1 MNMEISSTSGG
12 KVTMEGVHPGCAD
25 TPVWFGRFAP
35 DGSWLEGE
43 EARQEQLDALL
54 ASDDQLKLLEIV
66 GRISPENP
74 EDEAYFLTP
83 LEPPEL
89 VHWRFSGVFPEDGQ
103 PASILAFHDR
113 GTAQNAQLNLMW
125 NFINLNNAP
134 AGLLNGQGKI
144 ILLNTA
150 AAEWLGKT
158 SRELTGRF
166 FFDLLSPGLG
176 HEELTEMIEQVLRG
190 EPVTFNLEGEDSLLE
205 YSIAPIRDAQGAVTH
220 FGLFSKDIHLQR
232 AYQQELE
239 ESRLRLDLAIKG
251 TQDGL
256 WDWSDLDQD
265 AEWWSPRLYELFGY
279 QPGEFKPT
287 VSGFFEMVHPDDR
300 QRLRA
305 SLQEHLE
312 YGGTYDITV
321 RVRTKDGDY
330 RWFRT
335 RGTSIRNERGKPVRM
350 AGSMQD
356 ISREMRAIDE
366 LGRRNDEI
374 RMLYEGVRHLG
385 ESLEVADI
393 FHSLHD
399 TVQKM
404 MPCNSLFVSAYD
416 AETQLIRCQYANHE
430 GKLLDAQT
438 FPPVRLEAEGQDP
451 QSQVI
456 QSRQPLLIDHYQ
468 EFSGKLPLCFE
479 GQNRD
484 LENSASGPKEDIVQS
499 ALIVP
504 MLHQNR
510 VVGTIQVFSCQTQA
524 YSIENLHFLES
535 ISVQMAIALNN
546 AQLFERAQQE
556 IAERLNAES
565 ALRESEEKFRS
576 VIEQAADGVMITD
589 AQGRIVTW
597 NQAQTQITGVAETD
611 ALGKPVWDLLN
622 NLVQDVIL
630 DKLSQN
636 EVRQA
641 MITLLED
648 EQDDSLSGQIYER
661 EIIRGDGHTRQ
672 VFSSVFRIGAR
683 KGEYR
688 IVVLTRDVTQI
699 ARRHKE
705 LEVIAR
711 VNKSLRSTTS
721 LKEVLQ
727 VVMDETTD
735 LLGAVGTAAALYD
748 PHWNVITI
756 EMATGA
762 WKGDLG
768 KEFLPEEGLSHQVIT
783 TGQPYLDN
791 DIHTQP
797 APSIASL
804 PSYDQMNA
812 VACYPLEA
820 DQHIGGVIWVG
831 RALPFDE
838 MDLRI
843 LELIS
848 DIAASAIDRARM
860 TESRLNQIQRMLAL
874 RKIDRAISTGFD
886 LGMNLNLFLHEAQT
900 QLNADAAV
908 ILLYNPYMQVLE
920 VTHAVGVETRALQ
933 GGYVRVGSGTA
944 GQVVLDRKMQ
954 LVENLRANPVFYS
967 FYARKEKSL
976 NDDGDYRSYAAVPLI
991 VKGQVKGVLEL
1002 YFSAR
1007 IKPSPDWL
1015 DFLDMLAGQAAI
1027 MIDNAEMFLDLQKSN
1042 LDLQMAYQSTLEGW
1056 VKALDMR
1063 DKETEGYTQRVTEMT
1078 VQFARHLG
1086 FSDEQLTHVR
1096 RGALLH
1102 DIGKMAVPDEILNK
1116 KGELSEE
1123 EKAVLRQHPL
1133 YAYQWLQSIPYLKEA
1148 MDVPYCHHE
1157 RWDGGGYPRG
1167 LKGAEIPMSARMFT
1181 IVNVWNALRSNRP
1194 YRKALTDEEALKE
1207 IRAQAGKQFDP
1218 DLVAAFEQFLRLG
1231 GLEAF

>member
-1 MNMEISSTSGG
+1 
-12 KVTMEGVHPGCAD
+12 MEGGRPGYTD

-35 DGSWLEGE
+35 DGTWLEGE
-43 EARQEQLDALL
+43 GALQERLDRLL
-54 ASDDQLKLLEIV
+54 APEDQLNLLEI
-66 GRISPENP
+66 GRRISPENP
-74 EDEAYFLTP
+74 EDKAYFLTSA
-83 LEPPEL
+83 EPPEL
-89 VHWRFSGVFPEDGQ
+89 VHWRFSGEFLENGQ
-103 PASILAFHDR
+103 PASILAFHDQ

-125 NFINLNNAP
+125 KFINLNNTP
-134 AGLLNGQGKI
+134 AGLLDGQGKI
-144 ILLNTA
+144 IMLNTA

-158 SRELTGRF
+158 SRELTGCF

-190 EPVTFNLEGEDSLLE
+190 EPVTFSLEGEDSLLE
-205 YSIAPIRDAQGAVTH
+205 YSIAPIRDAQGAITH

-256 WDWSDLDQD
+256 WDWLDPDQD
-265 AEWWSPRLYELFGY
+265 FTWWSPRLYELFGY
-279 QPGEFKPT
+279 QPGEFTPT
-287 VSGFFEMVHPDDR
+287 VVRFFEMVHPDDR

-305 SLQEHLE
+305 SLQEHLD
-312 YGGTYDITV
+312 YGGAYDITV
-321 RVRTKDGDY
+321 RVKTKGGEY

-335 RGTSIRNERGKPVRM
+335 RGTSIRDEHGRPLRM

-374 RMLYEGVRHLG
+374 RMLYDGARHLG

-393 FHSLHD
+393 FHSLHA
-399 TVQKM
+399 TVQKI
-404 MPCNSLFVSAYD
+404 MPCDSLFVSTYD
-416 AETQLIRCQYANHE
+416 AETQMIRCKYAKHE
-430 GKLLDAQT
+430 GKLL
-438 FPPVRLEAEGQDP
+438 EAEALPNILLQSEGQDP

-456 QSRQPLLIDHYQ
+456 HSRQPLLIDNYQ
-468 EFSGKLPLCFE
+468 ELFGKLPLCIE
-479 GQNRD
+479 KQDRD
-484 LENSASGPKEDIVQS
+484 LKNSASAPKENVVQS

-504 MLHQNR
+504 MLHKNR
-510 VVGTIQVFSCQTQA
+510 VTGTIQVFSYQEQA

-546 AQLFERAQQE
+546 AHLFERAQQE
-556 IAERLNAES
+556 IKERLNAES

-589 AQGRIVTW
+589 TEGRIVTW
-597 NQAQTQITGVAETD
+597 NQAQTQITGVEEAD
-611 ALGKPVWDLLN
+611 AVGKLVWDVLN

-648 EQDDSLSGQIYER
+648 EEDESLSGQIYER
-661 EIIRGDGHTRQ
+661 EIIREDGHTRQ
-672 VFSSVFRIGAR
+672 VLSSVFRIGAR
-683 KGEYR
+683 KGEFR

-711 VNKSLRSTTS
+711 VNKSLRSVTS
-721 LKEVLQ
+721 LQEVLQ

-735 LLGAVGTAAALYD
+735 LLGAVGTAVALYD
-748 PHWNVITI
+748 SQRHVITI
-756 EMATGA
+756 EMATGE
-762 WKGDLG
+762 WKKNLG
-768 KEFLPEEGLSHQVIT
+768 KELPPEEGLSYQVIS
-783 TGQPYLDN
+783 TGQPYLEN
-791 DIHTQP
+791 DIHARP
-797 APSIASL
+797 APSISRL
-804 PSYDQMNA
+804 PSFDQMNA

-820 DQHIGGVIWVG
+820 DQRIGGVIWVG
-831 RALPFDE
+831 RVLPFDE

-860 TESRLNQIQRMLAL
+860 TESRLKQIQRMLAL

-886 LGMNLNLFLHEAQT
+886 LGMNLNLFLQEAQA

-908 ILLYNPYMQVLE
+908 ILLYNPYLQVLE
-920 VTHAVGVETRALQ
+920 VTQTVGLDTHALQ

-944 GQVVLDRKMQ
+944 GQVVLDRKM
-954 LVENLRANPVFYS
+954 LLIEDLIANPVLYA
-967 FYARKEKSL
+967 FYARKDKSL
-976 NDDGDYRSYAAVPLI
+976 LEDADYRSYVAVPLI

-1002 YFSAR
+1002 YFCAR

-1063 DKETEGYTQRVTEMT
+1063 DKETEGYTQRVTEMA
-1078 VQFARHLG
+1078 VQFARQLG
-1086 FSDEQLTHVR
+1086 LSDEQLTHMR

-1116 KGELSEE
+1116 KGELSKEE
-1123 EKAVLRQHPL
+1123 RAVLRQHPL

-1148 MDVPYCHHE
+1148 MDIPYCHHE
-1157 RWDGGGYPRG
+1157 RWDGSGYPRG
-1167 LKGAEIPMSARMFT
+1167 LKGAEIPMSARIFS

-1194 YRKALTDEEALKE
+1194 YRNALTVEEALKE

-1218 DLVAAFEQFLRLG
+1218 DLVDAFEQFLRLG
-1231 GLEAF
+1231 GVELF

>member
-1 MNMEISSTSGG
+1 MDISSTSGG
-12 KVTMEGVHPGCAD
+12 KVSIEGGRPGYGD
-25 TPVWFGRFAP
+25 TPVWFGRFAA
-35 DGSWLEGE
+35 DGSQPEGE
-43 EARQEQLDALL
+43 GTLQERLDGLL
-54 ASDDQLKLLEIV
+54 APEDQLNLLDIV
-66 GRISPENP
+66 SQISPDNP
-74 EDEAYFLTP
+74 QEEAYFLTP
-83 LEPPEL
+83 AEPPEL
-89 VHWRFSGVFPEDGQ
+89 VHWRISGEFLEDGQ
-103 PASILAFHDR
+103 PASVLVFHDQ

-125 NFINLNNAP
+125 KFINLNNTP

-150 AAEWLGKT
+150 AVTWLEKT

-176 HEELTEMIEQVLRG
+176 HEELTEMIDRVSKG
-190 EPVTFNLEGEDSLLE
+190 EPVSFSLEGEDSLLE

-256 WDWSDLDQD
+256 WDWFDPDQ
-265 AEWWSPRLYELFGY
+265 EFTWWSPRLYELFGY
-279 QPGEFKPT
+279 QPGEFTPT
-287 VSGFFEMVHPDDR
+287 VERYFEMVHPDDR

-305 SLQEHLE
+305 SLQEHLD

-321 RVRTKDGDY
+321 RVKTKGGEY

-335 RGTSIRNERGKPVRM
+335 RGTSIRDEHGRPLHM

-374 RMLYEGVRHLG
+374 RMLYEGARHLG

-393 FHSLHD
+393 FRSLHT
-399 TVQKM
+399 TVQTM
-404 MPCNSLFVSAYD
+404 MPCDSLLVSVFD
-416 AETQLIRCQYANHE
+416 AETQLIRCEYAYHQ

-438 FPPVRLEAEGQDP
+438 FPAVLLEAEGQDP

-456 QSRQPLLIDHYQ
+456 RSRQPLLIDQYQ
-468 EFSGKLPLCFE
+468 EFIVEPPLE
-479 GQNRD
+479 IEDQGRD
-484 LENSASGPKEDIVQS
+484 WKTSLMGHNGTMIQS

-510 VVGTIQVFSCQTQA
+510 VVGTIQVFSDKEQA

-556 IAERLNAES
+556 IEERLNAES

-589 AQGRIVTW
+589 TEGRIVTW
-597 NQAQTQITGVAETD
+597 NQAQTQITGVEEAE
-611 ALGKPVWDLLN
+611 AVGSVVWDVLN
-622 NLVQDVIL
+622 NLVQDIIL
-630 DKLSQN
+630 GKLSQD

-648 EQDDSLSGQIYER
+648 EEDDSLSGQIYES
-661 EIIRGDGHTRQ
+661 EIIRRDGHTRQ
-672 VFSSVFRIGAR
+672 VLSSVFRIGAR
-683 KGEYR
+683 KGEYC

-711 VNKSLRSTTS
+711 VNKSLRSVTS
-721 LKEVLQ
+721 LQEVLQ

-748 PHWNVITI
+748 SQRNVITI

-768 KEFLPEEGLSHQVIT
+768 KEFLPEEGLSYQVIS
-783 TGQPYLDN
+783 TGQPYVDN
-791 DIHTQP
+791 DIHTRP

-804 PSYDQMNA
+804 PSFDQMNA

-820 DQHIGGVIWVG
+820 DQRIGGVIWVG
-831 RALPFDE
+831 RVLPFDE
-838 MDLRI
+838 MDLHI
-843 LELIS
+843 LELTS

-860 TESRLNQIQRMLAL
+860 MESRLKQIQRMLAL

-886 LGMNLNLFLHEAQT
+886 LGMNLNLFLQEARA
-900 QLNADAAV
+900 QLGADAAV
-908 ILLYNPYMQVLE
+908 ILLYNSYLQVLE
-920 VTHAVGVETRALQ
+920 VTKVVGLDAHALQ

-944 GQVVLDRKMQ
+944 GQVVLDRKML
-954 LVENLRANPVFYS
+954 LVEDLIANPVFYS

-976 NDDGDYRSYAAVPLI
+976 LEDADYHSYAAVPLI

-1015 DFLDMLAGQAAI
+1015 DFFEMLAGQAAI

-1086 FSDEQLTHVR
+1086 FSDEQLTHMR

-1102 DIGKMAVPDEILNK
+1102 DIGKMAVPDEILSK

-1123 EKAVLRQHPL
+1123 ERAVLRQHPL

-1148 MDVPYCHHE
+1148 MEIPYCHHE
-1157 RWDGGGYPRG
+1157 RWDGSGYPRR
-1167 LKGAEIPMSARMFT
+1167 LKGAEIPMSARAFS
-1181 IVNVWNALRSNRP
+1181 IVNVWNALRTDRP
-1194 YRKALTDEEALKE
+1194 YREALTVEDAFKE
-1207 IRAQAGKQFDP
+1207 IHAQAGKQFDP

-1231 GLEAF
+1231 GLELL